1 MGGGDGKKSRACDQQ
16 ATHRQE
22 EGEKLEGETTQ
33 ELMNNDKPINKS
45 KALLVLTLI
54 CLVPTVVLYFNSG
67 IQIAISWFAVSALG
81 LEIKMASKN
90 SPLIELY
97 LDNACDAF
105 ENDKSAVC

>member
-1 MGGGDGKKSRACDQQ
+1 MFHIALYYNPKLAAYTAS
-16 ATHRQE
+16 
-22 EGEKLEGETTQ
+22 EKHKITCMAQ